1 MDKQQVQKALE
12 QLKQQPKKKFSQ
24 SYDLIINLK
33 NLVLKTTPVD
43 VSANLPYSRGR
54 DIKIAAFVDQQLL
67 DQATKNCQFVIKESE
82 FAKYAD
88 KKIAK
93 KLAEDY
99 DYFLAQSTLMA
110 KVAASFGKV
119 LGTKGKMPNPKIGC
133 VVLPN
138 ANLEPVVKKL
148 ASTVRLVA
156 KKGLNLQCVVGKEN
170 QPDNEII
177 ENILTVY
184 NSVLKGV
191 PNETQNIKNVLIK
204 TTMGKPVRV

>member
-1 MDKQQVQKALE
+1 MEKEQVQKALE

-43 VSANLPYSRGR
+43 VSANLPFSKGR
-54 DIKIAAFVDQQLL
+54 PVKIAAFVDQQLL
-67 DQATKNCQFVIKESE
+67 DQATKNCQLVIKETE

-119 LGTKGKMPNPKIGC
+119 LGTKGKMPNPKLGC

-138 ANLEPVVKKL
+138 ANLEPVIKKL
-148 ASTVRLVA
+148 SSTVRLVA